1 MFSVS
6 TAHKLPKDDG
16 EFYQFCY
23 VTSAGQ
29 VRGASTPF
37 QFRQASVDDLIEIED
52 ENGELLVIK
61 TKTALLEEKL
71 KKANDTKSTMKQVI
85 RQIYYLYKFQLNF
98 LRSAE
103 FLTIGSLR

>member
-1 MFSVS
+1 MSFVYLLLS
-6 TAHKLPKDDG
+6 AHKLPKDDG

-23 VTSAGQ
+23 VTSGGQ

-37 QFRQASVDDLIEIED
+37 QFRQTSVDDLIEIED

-71 KKANDTKSTMKQVI
+71 KKANDAKSNMKQVSYET
-85 RQIYYLYKFQLNF
+85 YYLSQF
-98 LRSAE
+98 
-103 FLTIGSLR
+103 